1 LLFKASSRQAFR
13 DLRSL
18 RIDRKTWG
26 QSRAHRGEVTAPK
39 GLKVSDLTTKQDT
52 GTSALQAVGD
62 TLGSPPPLI
71 DDAIAA
77 GLVRSHYG
85 LTSVAKALAC
95 ERDATFQIQATSGQR
110 FTLKLSNPAEAPL
123 NTNFQTEAM
132 LWMEQG
138 NPDLPVPKMLR
149 ASDGRYEIP
158 VQMADGRTSILRVL
172 TWLEGIPVA
181 VAGTTEP
188 LRADMGRRLAELG
201 LSLKG
206 FDHPASSI
214 DLQWDIKNAA
224 RLRPMIAALS
234 DTALRAELLA
244 ELDHFDTEVQPALA
258 GLRQQIIH
266 NDFNLHNVL
275 VGANASGKVSG
286 VLDFGDMVKTP
297 LVIDL
302 AVAAAY
308 MTHQPDGALRC
319 VTDIVAGYHAVTPLW
334 PEEIALLRDLIVA
347 RLMTTI
353 AITEWRSARYPQN
366 APYILRN
373 NTPARLGLERFA
385 TLPREDVT
393 TALLRACKM
402 E

>member
-1 LLFKASSRQAFR
+1 MN
-13 DLRSL
+13 
-18 RIDRKTWG
+18 
-26 QSRAHRGEVTAPK
+26 
-39 GLKVSDLTTKQDT
+39 QDT
-52 GTSALQAVGD
+52 GDSSHQTAGD
-62 TLGSPPPLI
+62 TLDSPPPLI
-71 DDAIAA
+71 DEAIAA
-77 GLVRSHYG
+77 GLVQRHYG
-85 LTSVAKALAC
+85 LTSVAKAFAC
-95 ERDATFQIQATSGQR
+95 ERDATFQIQTTNGQR

-132 LWMEQG
+132 LWMERM
-138 NPDLPVPKMLR
+138 NPDLPVPKMMR

-158 VQMADGRTSILRVL
+158 VRMADGRTSILRLL

-181 VAGTTEP
+181 VAGTSEQ
-188 LRADMGRRLAELG
+188 LRANIGRLLAELG

-206 FDHPASSI
+206 FDHPASSLDI
-214 DLQWDIKNAA
+214 QWDIKNAS
-224 RLRPMIAALS
+224 RLRPMIDALS
-234 DTALRAELLA
+234 DKALRAQLLA
-244 ELDHFDTEVQPALA
+244 ELDHFDAEVQPALA
-258 GLRQQIIH
+258 GFRQQIIH
-266 NDFNLHNVL
+266 NDLNLHNLL
-275 VGANASGKVSG
+275 VGANGSGRVSG

-308 MTHQPDGALRC
+308 MTHQPEGALRC
-319 VTDIVAGYHAVTPLW
+319 VTDIVAAYHAVTPLL
-334 PEEIALLRDLIVA
+334 PNEIVLLRDLIVA

-366 APYILRN
+366 AAYILRN